1 MLNEKVDFQYMNQ
14 FLIVCGIL
22 FLTLMW
28 GGFYFFVRFK
38 KRDDAGRS
46 KFKEIHSPDSKS

>member
-1 MLNEKVDFQYMNQ
+1 MNQ